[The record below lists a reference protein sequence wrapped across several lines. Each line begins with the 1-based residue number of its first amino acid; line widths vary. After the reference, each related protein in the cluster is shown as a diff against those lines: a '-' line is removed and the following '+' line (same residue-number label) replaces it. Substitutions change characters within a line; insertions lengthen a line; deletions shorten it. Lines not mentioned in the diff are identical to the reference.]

1 MLTYKSAWSYF
12 KVILWYLNFIQIKFS
27 DCYEGKKKTKQ
38 KIFYVLIRAF
48 RSMCF
53 NINENLELVILVI
66 DSHKGLLLNLQH
78 EFR

>member
-1 MLTYKSAWSYF
+1 MR
-12 KVILWYLNFIQIKFS
+12 V
-27 DCYEGKKKTKQ
+27 KKKTKQ

-66 DSHKGLLLNLQH
+66 DSRKGLLLNLQH
-78 EFR
+78 KFR